1 MLLQILGLVFLLIL
15 KISEIKI
22 NNSKNKLSTK
32 NRILD
37 IGFNTK
43 DTNIAIKPNIIIIP
57 KSGLANIFDIKNVS
71 ENVLK
76 FSIVIGII
84 ISCAENVRLKT
95 FAIFSFIFI
104 LINNPVIF
112 LLNTIIPIVP
122 KKESFNP
129 ISFIANG
136 F

>member
-1 MLLQILGLVFLLIL
+1 MSI
-15 KISEIKI
+15 
-22 NNSKNKLSTK
+22 KNK
-32 NRILD
+32 ILD

-43 DTNIAIKPNIIIIP
+43 DTNIPIKPNIIIIP
-57 KSGLANIFDIKNVS
+57 KRGLANIFDIKNVT

-104 LINNPVIF
+104 LINNSVIF